1 MNNIDAQK
9 ALERSYVSSLE
20 NKEYDEAVKLAETLC
35 LLDPNNPEYPH
46 KIAYVYLQQ
55 LKWEEAIEAEL
66 KTLKLDAQYIPA
78 LDLLAHAYGAVDNW
92 ERSGFYGSLALEL
105 KDKAIPVPTQEMLP
119 APAPKMVN
127 ELLHF
132 LYLVITLNILSRLY

>member
-1 MNNIDAQK
+1 MDAQK
-9 ALERSYVSSLE
+9 ALERFYVSSLE
-20 NKEYDEAVKLAETLC
+20 NKEYNEAVKLAETLC

-55 LKWEEAIEAEL
+55 LKWQEAIEAEL
-66 KTLKLDAQYIPA
+66 KTLKVDAQYIPA
-78 LDLLAHAYGAVDNW
+78 LDLLAHAYGAVDDW

-105 KDKAIPVPTQEMLP
+105 KDKAIPVPTQEMVP

-127 ELLHF
+127 ELLRF
-132 LYLVITLNILSRLY
+132 LYLVITLNILSRQY

>member
-1 MNNIDAQK
+1 MDAQK

-35 LLDPNNPEYPH
+35 LLDPNNPEYSH

-66 KTLKLDAQYIPA
+66 KNIKS
-78 LDLLAHAYGAVDNW
+78 
-92 ERSGFYGSLALEL
+92 RC
-105 KDKAIPVPTQEMLP
+105 AIYSSFRFIGTCLWC
-119 APAPKMVN
+119 
-127 ELLHF
+127 
-132 LYLVITLNILSRLY
+132 SR